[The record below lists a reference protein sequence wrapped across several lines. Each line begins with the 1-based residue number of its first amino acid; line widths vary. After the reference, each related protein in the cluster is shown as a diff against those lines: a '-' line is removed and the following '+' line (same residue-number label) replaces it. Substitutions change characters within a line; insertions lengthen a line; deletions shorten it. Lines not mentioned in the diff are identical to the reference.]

1 MKINKFYLVLA
12 LFAGTAVLSAFVIR
26 GKRSSLDESVKWLSF
41 DEAMEMAQKDPKP
54 LMIDVYT
61 DWCGWCKKMDKDTFK
76 DSETAAY
83 INKNFY
89 AVKLDAES
97 DERITHKGKKISK
110 MQLAGQVFGVRG
122 YPTVVFYNVKKD
134 KITPQSGY
142 MKPEQFRKL
151 LDRILENQ

>member
-1 MKINKFYLVLA
+1 MKINKLYPVLA
-12 LFAGTAVLSAFVIR
+12 MFVGMVVFSAFIIR
-26 GKRSSLDESVKWLSF
+26 ENQTKLDESVTWLSF
-41 DEAMEMAQKDPKP
+41 DEAVEMAQKNPKP

-61 DWCGWCKKMDKDTFK
+61 DWCGWCKKMDRDTFK
-76 DSETAAY
+76 DPETAAY

-110 MQLAGQVFGVRG
+110 IDLAGKVFGVRG

-142 MKPEQFRKL
+142 MKPDQFKKL
-151 LDRILENQ
+151 LARILEN